1 MNQTQNYLNGEYY
14 ILLHYTNVYKG
25 RVLYNTMENKDII
38 KSKINDL
45 CYTFRDREID
55 TIIQLLQKKWV
66 GLSPKQAQIKR
77 ISESI
82 ISLKNIGVKDTD
94 SEIRQFRKELRQ
106 LFSYSN
112 FGYNQEV
119 LK

>member
-1 MNQTQNYLNGEYY
+1 
-14 ILLHYTNVYKG
+14 
-25 RVLYNTMENKDII
+25 MENKDTI
-38 KSKINDL
+38 KQKINGL
-45 CYTFRDREID
+45 VYTFGDREI
-55 TIIQLLQKKWV
+55 TIISQLVKKDWV

-82 ISLKNIGVKDTD
+82 IHLKNNGIKDKD
-94 SEIRQFRKELRQ
+94 SEIRQLQKELRQ